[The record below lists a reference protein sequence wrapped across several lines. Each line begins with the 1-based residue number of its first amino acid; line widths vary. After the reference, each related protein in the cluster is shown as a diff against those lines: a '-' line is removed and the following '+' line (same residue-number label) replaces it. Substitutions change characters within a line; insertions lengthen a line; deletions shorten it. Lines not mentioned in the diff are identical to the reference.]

1 MNVKM
6 SKLDQSRAPILEAL
20 EEMKTA
26 RLVPFDVPGHKRGK
40 GNPDLTAFLGEKCLS
55 VDVNSMKMLD
65 NLCHPVSV
73 IKEAEELAADAFG
86 AAHAFFMVGGTTSA
100 VQSMVLSVCKRG
112 EKIILP
118 RNVHRSVINIMI
130 LCGAVPVYV
139 NPDMNHELG
148 IALGMRL
155 SEVEKAIKE
164 NPDAKAILVNNPT
177 YYGICSNLKGITE
190 LAHAHGM
197 KMLVDEA
204 HGTQLYFGK
213 GLPMTAMQ
221 AGADMAAVSMHKSGG
236 SLTQSSFLL
245 TGPSMNS
252 GYVRQIINLTQTTS
266 GSYLLMSSLDISRRT
281 LALHGEETFEKV
293 MGMVDYARKEINQI
307 GDYYAYSKEL
317 INGDSIYDFDVT
329 KLIVNTLPVGLA
341 GIEVYDL
348 LRDEYDIQTEFGDI
362 GNCLAYV
369 SVGDRPRDIER
380 LVSALAEIRR
390 LYKKDRT
397 GLMTAEY
404 INPKVIYSPQDAFY
418 SEKQS
423 LPLEECKDMVCA
435 EFVMCYPPGIP
446 ILAPGELITQEIL
459 DYIIYAKEKGCSMTG
474 PEDMEIKRLNVMK
487 GIRSASVGS
496 DEIRNLG

>member
-1 MNVKM
+1 MLN
-6 SKLDQSRAPILEAL
+6 QSRAPVLEAL
-20 EEMKTA
+20 EKMKGE
-26 RLVPFDVPGHKRGK
+26 RLVPFDVPGHKHGK
-40 GNPDLTAFLGEKCLS
+40 GNFELTEFLGQKCLS

-73 IKEAEELAADAFG
+73 IKEAQELAAEAFG
-86 AAHAFFMVGGTTSA
+86 AAHAYFMVGGTTAA

-112 EKIILP
+112 DKIILP

-130 LCGAVPVYV
+130 LCGAIPVYV
-139 NPDMNHELG
+139 NPDMDNRLG

-155 SEVEKAIKE
+155 SEVEKAIVE
-164 NPDAKAILVNNPT
+164 NPDAKAVLVNNPT
-177 YYGICSNLKGITE
+177 YYGICSNLKGITD

-204 HGTQLYFGK
+204 HGTQFYFDK
-213 GLPMTAMQ
+213 DLPMTAME

-245 TGPSMNS
+245 IGPDMNE
-252 GYVRQIINLTQTTS
+252 GYVRQIINITQTTS
-266 GSYLLMSSLDISRRT
+266 GSYLLLSSLDISRRN
-281 LALHGEETFEKV
+281 LALHGQEIFDKV
-293 MGMVDYARKEINQI
+293 KELVEYARKEINQI

-317 INGDSIYDFDVT
+317 VNGDSVFDFDIT
-329 KLIVNTLPVGLA
+329 KLCVNTLPVGLA

-348 LRDEYDIQTEFGDI
+348 LRDEYDIQTEFGDL
-362 GNCLAYV
+362 GNILAYV

-390 LYKKDRT
+390 LYKKDSSS
-397 GLMTAEY
+397 LMSAEY
-404 INPKVIYSPQDAFY
+404 INPTVVFSPQEAFY

-423 LPLEECKDMVCA
+423 LPLAQCENRVCA

-446 ILAPGELITQEIL
+446 ILAPGELITHSIL
-459 DYIIYAKEKGCSMTG
+459 DYIVYAKDKGCSLTG
-474 PEDMEIKRLNVMK
+474 TQDMQVQRLNVMN
-487 GIRSASVGS
+487 GIDRIA
-496 DEIRNLG
+496 